1 MPSTTVCAAWR
12 KRRASNRPM
21 RWLSRTIKSCG
32 RSSNASGNSKRIS
45 LNGISTWSCLRQRCG
60 SSARRCRCSSSVPQE
75 APLAIAHAGALLRAG
90 VSRKMCAKRKNMM
103 GQTPQQVIDGQRQ
116 DWNRVAGGWEKW
128 DRFFDEQM
136 AFLNHRLV
144 ADARLRAGMHTLDL
158 GSGTGYPAL
167 LGAQTVGPSG
177 SMTGLD
183 LAEQMLA
190 VARRKA
196 TALKLANVTF
206 RTGDVTALPFETASF
221 DAVTSRFCL
230 MFLPDIPKA
239 AAEIARVL
247 KPGGWIAAAVWSAPD
262 KNPSIGL
269 SMEAIR
275 KVVELPPPDPTAP
288 GIFRLAQPGDL
299 AGMLQQAGLADVT
312 DQEFFAEWSYASA
325 EEYYTSLME
334 IAAPVQNL
342 MAKLLDTQKQEVK
355 RLITQAATQYRRG
368 NCITFPIA
376 VRMVAAR
383 KPL

>member
-1 MPSTTVCAAWR
+1 
-12 KRRASNRPM
+12 
-21 RWLSRTIKSCG
+21 
-32 RSSNASGNSKRIS
+32 
-45 LNGISTWSCLRQRCG
+45 
-60 SSARRCRCSSSVPQE
+60 
-75 APLAIAHAGALLRAG
+75 
-90 VSRKMCAKRKNMM
+90 MM
-103 GQTPQQVIDGQRQ
+103 EQTPEQIIEGQRQ

-144 ADARLRAGMHTLDL
+144 GDARLRAGMRVLDL

-177 SMTGLD
+177 SMIGLD

-196 TALKLANVTF
+196 TALNLVNVTF
-206 RTGDVTALPFETASF
+206 RTGDATALPFEANSF
-221 DAVTSRFCL
+221 DAATSRFCL
-230 MFLPDIPKA
+230 MFLPEIPKA
-239 AAEIARVL
+239 AAKITRVL
-247 KPGGWIAAAVWSAPD
+247 KPGGWVAAAVWSAPE

-275 KVVELPPPDPTAP
+275 KVVELPTPDPTAP
-288 GIFRLAQPGDL
+288 GIFRLAKPGDL
-299 AGMLQQAGLADVT
+299 AGMFQQAGLVDVA
-312 DQEFFAEWSYASA
+312 DQEFLAEWSYASA

-342 MAKLLDTQKQEVK
+342 MATLSTHQVQEVK
-355 RLITQAATQYRRG
+355 RLITQAAAQYQRG
-368 NCITFPIA
+368 NRVTFPIA
-376 VRMVAAR
+376 IRMVSGR

>member
-1 MPSTTVCAAWR
+1 M
-12 KRRASNRPM
+12 
-21 RWLSRTIKSCG
+21 
-32 RSSNASGNSKRIS
+32 
-45 LNGISTWSCLRQRCG
+45 
-60 SSARRCRCSSSVPQE
+60 
-75 APLAIAHAGALLRAG
+75 AI
-90 VSRKMCAKRKNMM
+90 
-103 GQTPQQVIDGQRQ
+103 QTAEQVIESQRQ

-136 AFLNHRLV
+136 AFLNHRIV
-144 ADARLRAGMHTLDL
+144 ADARLRSGMHVLDL

-177 SMTGLD
+177 SVIGLD

-196 TALKLANVTF
+196 AAAGLANVTF
-206 RTGDVTALPFETASF
+206 RTCDITTLPFETHSF

-230 MFLPDIPKA
+230 MFLPEIPKT

-247 KPGGWIAAAVWSAPD
+247 KPGGWVAAAVWSAPE

-269 SMEAIR
+269 SIEAIK
-275 KVVELPPPDPTAP
+275 KVVQLPQPDPTAP
-288 GIFRLAQPGDL
+288 GIFRLAAPGDL
-299 AGMLQQAGLADVT
+299 AGMLQQAGLIDVT
-312 DQEFFAEWSYASA
+312 DQEFLAEWSYASA

-342 MAKLLDTQKQEVK
+342 MATLSTSQVEEVK
-355 RLITQAATQYRRG
+355 RLITQAADQYRRG
-368 NCITFPIA
+368 GRITFPFA
-376 VRMVAAR
+376 VRMVAAH

>member
-1 MPSTTVCAAWR
+1 MA
-12 KRRASNRPM
+12 
-21 RWLSRTIKSCG
+21 
-32 RSSNASGNSKRIS
+32 
-45 LNGISTWSCLRQRCG
+45 Q
-60 SSARRCRCSSSVPQE
+60 
-75 APLAIAHAGALLRAG
+75 
-90 VSRKMCAKRKNMM
+90 
-103 GQTPQQVIDGQRQ
+103 QTPQQVIEGQRQ

-136 AFLNHRLV
+136 ACLNHRLV
-144 ADARLRAGMHTLDL
+144 ADARLRAGLRVLDL

-177 SMTGLD
+177 SVTGID
-183 LAEQMLA
+183 LAEQMLE

-196 TALKLANVTF
+196 SSLSLANVTF
-206 RTGDVTALPFETASF
+206 RTGDVTALPFDANSF

-230 MFLPDIPKA
+230 MFLPEIPKA

-247 KPGGWIAAAVWSAPD
+247 KPGGWVAAAVWSAPE

-269 SMEAIR
+269 SMAAI
-275 KVVELPPPDPTAP
+275 KQVIELPPPDPAAP
-288 GIFRLAQPGDL
+288 GIFRLARPGDL
-299 AGMLQQAGLADVT
+299 AGTLQQAGLTDVA
-312 DQEFFAEWSYASA
+312 DQEFLAEWSYASA

-342 MAKLLDTQKQEVK
+342 MAKLSADQAQDVKQ
-355 RLITQAATQYRRG
+355 RILQATTQYRRG
-368 NCITFPIA
+368 DRITFPIA

>member
-1 MPSTTVCAAWR
+1 MTQQ
-12 KRRASNRPM
+12 
-21 RWLSRTIKSCG
+21 
-32 RSSNASGNSKRIS
+32 SS
-45 LNGISTWSCLRQRCG
+45 
-60 SSARRCRCSSSVPQE
+60 
-75 APLAIAHAGALLRAG
+75 
-90 VSRKMCAKRKNMM
+90 
-103 GQTPQQVIDGQRQ
+103 QQIIEGQRQ

-144 ADARLRAGMHTLDL
+144 ADARLRSGMQVLDL

-177 SMTGLD
+177 HMVGMD

-196 TALKLANVTF
+196 TALGLTNVTF
-206 RTGDVTALPFETASF
+206 RTGDATTLPFEANSF

-230 MFLPDIPKA
+230 MFLPEIPKA

-247 KPGGWIAAAVWSAPD
+247 RPGGWVAAVVWSSPD

-269 SMEAIR
+269 SMEAI
-275 KVVELPPPDPTAP
+275 KSVIELPPPDPTAP
-288 GIFRLAQPGDL
+288 GIFRLAKPGDL
-299 AGMLQQAGLADVT
+299 AGMMQEGGLIDVT
-312 DQEFFAEWSYASA
+312 EQEFLAEWSYASA
-325 EEYYTSLME
+325 DEYYASLME

-342 MAKLLDTQKQEVK
+342 MAKLSATQIQEVR
-355 RLITQAATQYRRG
+355 RLITQAATQYQRG
-368 NCITFPIA
+368 NRITFPLA